1 MTFLSLET
9 QIQIIKGLDIA
20 YISVIQFTF
29 AILMNIGL
37 DKLLLPEREILD
49 KEVNIFEEFLFLCM
63 MIAVLVSFAYLGR
76 KIIRKI
82 PSPFHLIKGF
92 RHDTL
97 PELGDIAA
105 ITGFILLTSGYV
117 ETRIKKIRNYFG
129 LGTQFY
135 DIEKEPK
142 QTGHATNK

>member
-29 AILMNIGL
+29 AILMNIG
-37 DKLLLPEREILD
+37 
-49 KEVNIFEEFLFLCM
+49 FEEFLFLCM